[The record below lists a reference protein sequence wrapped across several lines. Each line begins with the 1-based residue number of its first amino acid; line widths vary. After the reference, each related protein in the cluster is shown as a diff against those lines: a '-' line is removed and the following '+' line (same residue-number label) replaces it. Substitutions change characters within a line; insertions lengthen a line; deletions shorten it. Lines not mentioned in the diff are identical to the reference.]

1 MSNVFDFIRARDPR
15 YSNPLF
21 NLLNAG
27 KEVRQNVNNLWNNGI
42 FGTPEQ
48 QAANRELI
56 TQPPTGGYA
65 DMYQNN
71 FLARNKEGAPFSVP
85 LSGFMAE
92 MMPVLGDAIAVGEI
106 YEELQ
111 KIEPNYYLIGAIG
124 GLSVIPFLP
133 KSATDAVIAG
143 ARSVGKG
150 IDSASTAVVNRLN
163 QRGEMPVVGSNFG
176 NVGHN
181 QGPPLETR
189 PKFIQEY
196 SPSLKAATELPQEKG
211 TYNQMRSM
219 LLKRG
224 AKEEELIWSGF
235 DKRFSN
241 QEQVTKQ
248 ELIDY
253 LHNNTEENL
262 IEEITEM
269 SEGILGS
276 ESFLTQDELVDKY
289 VQQNLDE
296 EVKYFLNEH
305 RVEMANESMGMLEDL
320 EPAQYASVANGHGF
334 PGIYDDPD
342 QMLKWKEYLSE
353 DFAGKDTIVDNDDIM
368 KLFENEDEFLD
379 YTMDEA
385 GALEYAEDNL
395 REHAQDMDIVDLRSS
410 LGLQGT
416 ADLYGDNFA
425 PYAEHYTPG
434 AIDYTVTRHALN
446 DPDNLR
452 TYNSEAQ
459 YKGDQGQHWPD
470 DDVIV
475 HTRTSLFP
483 LAETSGRAYHMG
495 ELQSDWSQE
504 VTSMIKDARVDV
516 EGAKK
521 SLENL
526 KAQKAEG
533 FVPEY
538 IKLMIEGK
546 HVDSSNRVSAAK
558 GDELI
563 KDYYDQRQ
571 KMFETQLKDSE
582 EFLANPTLTK
592 GETDMLG
599 VGGKAEMRKNYLAR
613 DVGDQVLEHFKK
625 AGPKK
630 FKEFEKDV
638 FDFNY
643 SQGKY
648 KDSGL
653 GKKPTQWMLED
664 RAGKFESFA
673 ADHRQILDYL
683 MSDANTSDFAKSF
696 KNKEYSRRLML
707 GHYGDNESLTF
718 KEAYDRIRNESQ
730 DAQVFKD
737 SNDKLAGG
745 PTVGSTNKWVD
756 FGLRKELRN
765 AINSGAEYFTIGS
778 PRMVKEMTGGLMEG
792 QEEFYGKIVPGRLKK
807 LIEKYDKNAKVEV
820 IKIQT
825 ASDKPISPGFTSDG
839 GVREVYAVK
848 ITDDLVNA
856 IADKGGMPIFNFV
869 PGAVGLTGTGI
880 LASQASQED
889 QPGGVL
895 NQF

>member
-21 NLLNAG
+21 NFMNAG
-27 KEVRQNVNNLWNNGI
+27 QQRRQNLNNL
-42 FGTPEQ
+42 FGEIGGALSQFVSPRGRDQLQSYEQ
-48 QAANRELI
+48 LHNMISPVVHGGSSIQNMQQGNYGSAFMDVAGFAVPTAIVAKYGGKTAVDAARYLSESLAL
-56 TQPPTGGYA
+56 TGGGMR
-65 DMYQNN
+65 DISEN
-71 FLARNKEGAPFSVP
+71 V
-85 LSGFMAE
+85 
-92 MMPVLGDAIAVGEI
+92 
-106 YEELQ
+106 YEQ
-111 KIEPNYYLIGAIG
+111 
-124 GLSVIPFLP
+124 
-133 KSATDAVIAG
+133 VIA
-143 ARSVGKG
+143 RM
-150 IDSASTAVVNRLN
+150 N

-176 NVGHN
+176 NVGQN

-253 LHNNTEENL
+253 LHNNTEDNL

-276 ESFLTQDELVDKY
+276 DSFLTHDQMIDRYVEKNLKAETDEVLKG
-289 VQQNLDE
+289 
-296 EVKYFLNEH
+296 H
-305 RVEMANESMGMLEDL
+305 RVELANESMGKLEDL
-320 EPAQYASVANGHGF
+320 EPEQYASVANGHGF

-353 DFAGKDTIVDNDDIM
+353 EFAGKDTIIDNDDIM
-368 KLFENEDEFLD
+368 KLFEDKDSFLD
-379 YTMDEA
+379 YTMNEDTAKNLAEEM
-385 GALEYAEDNL
+385 LKDYAEGL
-395 REHAQDMDIVDLRSS
+395 DIVDLRSS

-504 VTSMIKDARVDV
+504 VTSRVKEARESV
-516 EGAKK
+516 ETAKK
-521 SLENL
+521 GKKDLE
-526 KAQKAEG
+526 KKKAEG
-533 FVPEY
+533 YMPEH
-538 IKLMIEGK
+538 IKIRMGDLVQPSDRI
-546 HVDSSNRVSAAK
+546 SAAK
-558 GDELI
+558 ADEFTKDHYDFHQKLFDTQI
-563 KDYYDQRQ
+563 KE
-571 KMFETQLKDSE
+571 ET
-582 EFLANPTLTK
+582 EFLANPTITK

-696 KNKEYSRRLML
+696 KNKEYT
-707 GHYGDNESLTF
+707 HYSSYKKGGDDESLTF

-807 LIEKYDKNAKVEV
+807 LIEKYDPTAKIEV

-825 ASDKPISPGFTSDG
+825 ASNNPISPGFTSDS

-848 ITDDLVNA
+848 ITDDLVNS

-889 QPGGVL
+889 QSGGVL